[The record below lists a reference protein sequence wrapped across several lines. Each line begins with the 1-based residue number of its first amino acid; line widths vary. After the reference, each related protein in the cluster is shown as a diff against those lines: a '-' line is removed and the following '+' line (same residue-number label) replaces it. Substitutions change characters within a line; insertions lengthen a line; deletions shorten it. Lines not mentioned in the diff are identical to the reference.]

1 MTPTELTGRD
11 TRSPCTR
18 VAAGFYLSSMA
29 TKTRQERSAGV
40 VIFHRDEEDD
50 SSPRQYLLLDYGK
63 HWDFPKGH
71 VEADEEVTDTA
82 LRELEEETGIT
93 DAQLIAGFSHE
104 IEYFFR
110 DRRKRLVHKTVCFL
124 LAETKTSDI
133 RLSDEHVGFE
143 FLPYEAALKRLTY
156 ANAKSILREAESFN
170 VKQEG

>member
-1 MTPTELTGRD
+1 
-11 TRSPCTR
+11 
-18 VAAGFYLSSMA
+18 MA

-40 VIFHRDEEDD
+40 VIFHRDGDE
-50 SSPRQYLLLDYGK
+50 SPRQYLLLDYSK

-71 VEADEEVTDTA
+71 VEAGEDVTDTA

-93 DAQLIAGFSHE
+93 DARLVSGFSHE

-124 LAETKTSDI
+124 LAETRSTDI

-156 ANAKSILREAESFN
+156 ANAKSILRESESFLL
-170 VKQEG
+170 KQEQ